1 MQISERR
8 MQNED
13 FVFGFRLTCK
23 QNHLRFS
30 QVVFP
35 FFARPKG
42 CALTSYSAFCILTY
56 AFAKSQ
62 IIARK
67 GASTSMLFYNF
78 FRASQSGRDF
88 WIYNARVI

>member
-1 MQISERR
+1 
-8 MQNED
+8 MQNKD

-42 CALTSYSAFCILTY
+42 CALTSYSAFSLLHS
-56 AFAKSQ
+56 AFNP
-62 IIARK
+62 
-67 GASTSMLFYNF
+67 L
-78 FRASQSGRDF
+78 DF
-88 WIYNARVI
+88 ALVSSLALGESP